1 MVPAGNKAK
10 RFSSVNH
17 TAKAIHHSHHHQS
30 TEVNFARKSNAEVH
44 LPVELENSPVKM
56 CKF

>member
-17 TAKAIHHSHHHQS
+17 TTKTIH
-30 TEVNFARKSNAEVH
+30 
-44 LPVELENSPVKM
+44 NSLVYYVIK
-56 CKF
+56 KYVVSSDI